1 MKNAF
6 FLSKTVTSNWMPE
19 KANFSLKAIA
29 SCFLIELK
37 VILQCRIGYDL
48 RLRRFAF
55 SPLTYQQAWYR

>member
-1 MKNAF
+1 
-6 FLSKTVTSNWMPE
+6 MPE

-55 SPLTYQQAWYR
+55 SPLTYQQA